1 MCPLEPVRTRMAGCV
16 LIRLFPAETEAG
28 TFFAGEI
35 HLHRG
40 AISTRQ
46 FIVFV
51 EDKLGELARVTEALA
66 QSAVNIRG
74 LATDRVGPRPAIKV
88 ITDDEH
94 STRKALQR
102 AGMEFEETE
111 VLVVDLIDRPGE
123 IAKVARRVARAGVN
137 VDSVY
142 LIGKKDTPAAM
153 AIGTADQKKAK
164 KLLEE

>member
-1 MCPLEPVRTRMAGCV
+1 M
-16 LIRLFPAETEAG
+16 
-28 TFFAGEI
+28 
-35 HLHRG
+35 
-40 AISTRQ
+40 RQ
-46 FIVFV
+46 FVVFV

-74 LATDRVGPRPAIKV
+74 LATDRVGQKPAIKV

-94 STRKALQR
+94 STRKALKR
-102 AGMEFEETE
+102 SGFEFEEME
-111 VLVVDLIDRPGE
+111 VFVIDLIDRPGE
-123 IAKVARRVARAGVN
+123 IAKVARRAAKAGVN

-142 LIGKKDTPAAM
+142 LIGKKGTPAAI